1 MTTDVLSFSMDGALV
16 SGLGLAALALISAS
30 CSGVRSL
37 NHFRR
42 NSWYWAS
49 AC

>member
-1 MTTDVLSFSMDGALV
+1 MTTEVRSFSMDGARV
-16 SGLGLAALALISAS
+16 RDLGFASLAEIRAN

-42 NSWYWAS
+42 NSWY
-49 AC
+49 